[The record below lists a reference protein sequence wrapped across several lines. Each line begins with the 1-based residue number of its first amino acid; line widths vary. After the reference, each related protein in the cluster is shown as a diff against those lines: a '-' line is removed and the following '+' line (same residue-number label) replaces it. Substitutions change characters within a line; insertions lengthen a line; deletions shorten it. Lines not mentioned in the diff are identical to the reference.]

1 MDLAEEQLL
10 DAAEALFNEHGIQ
23 AVGMDA
29 IRARA
34 GISLKR
40 LYRLFPSKDRLV
52 EAVLR
57 RRDLAV
63 RNEISAFLETYEDP
77 QERVLGVFDYL
88 DDWFRRDDFR
98 GCTFINTFGELGG
111 INEDVAAI
119 TRTHKAAFLDC
130 LRDLVAAAG
139 KPPVAADRLALL
151 ANGAMATAAIAH
163 SPEPARHAKEAAR
176 ILLAGTADPRP
187 RPASSVPVAAERG
200 AGRSAG
206 RE

>member
-1 MDLAEEQLL
+1 MDLVEERLL
-10 DAAEALFNEHGIQ
+10 DAAESLFNEHGVQ

-29 IRARA
+29 IRTHS

-57 RRDLAV
+57 RRDLTV
-63 RNEISAFLETYEDP
+63 RNEIAAFVEPFDDP
-77 QERVLGVFDYL
+77 CERILGVFDYL

-119 TRTHKAAFLDC
+119 ARTHKAAFLDY

-139 KPPVAADRLALL
+139 KSPATAEQLALL
-151 ANGAMATAAIAH
+151 ANGAMATAAISR
-163 SPEPARHAKEAAR
+163 SPEPARQAKEAAR
-176 ILLAGTADPRP
+176 VLLGE
-187 RPASSVPVAAERG
+187 SVP
-200 AGRSAG
+200 
-206 RE
+206 